1 MTLTSQQRFDDQNY
15 QFRNQLE
22 ELQEAQRDNKKDQQF
37 IEQLQERFYAL
48 QQQEQRIYQESLN
61 EVESEERAFFEERQD
76 DSFHL
81 SRQALQEFEEEQE
94 QLAQDRKTL
103 LEKEDSVRSAHRNF
117 LKTEE
122 KEMSNGT

>member
-37 IEQLQERFYAL
+37 IEQMQERFYAL

-61 EVESEERAFFEERQD
+61 EVESEESAFFEERQD

>member
-48 QQQEQRIYQESLN
+48 QQQEQRIY
-61 EVESEERAFFEERQD
+61 
-76 DSFHL
+76 
-81 SRQALQEFEEEQE
+81 
-94 QLAQDRKTL
+94 
-103 LEKEDSVRSAHRNF
+103 
-117 LKTEE
+117 
-122 KEMSNGT
+122 